1 MLMFAGL
8 LGMVAVGAAA
18 FVGFQPVTEDSETE
32 TGESEEVHDGPD
44 LIDSIFGPD
53 TPEPPQ
59 GSGEIISGTPGAE
72 DITGTE
78 EGDQINGL
86 DADDTISGGAGDD
99 SLLGGLGDDRVSGE
113 TGDDTLHGGD
123 GADTLSGGEGRDTL
137 YGHNDADDLS
147 GGAGDDSLVGSA
159 GHDLLRGDAGDD
171 AVHGDIGDDTLHGG
185 FGRDTLFGGWG
196 DDVIVG
202 LVNDPATV
210 IFDDL
215 DSGDFLN
222 GGSGDDLILAGQD
235 DLVDTG
241 EGADTVMIGDWI
253 SEGNAVEIVDFH
265 PEEDR
270 LIVFYNALKG
280 NDANLSLKPGAEDTS
295 ARTLLLNG
303 VPIATIANAEGL
315 TLDHIALLPRE
326 ALPVIRGL

>member
-18 FVGFQPVTEDSETE
+18 FVGFQPVTEDHEAETS
-32 TGESEEVHDGPD
+32 ESEGVNEGPD
-44 LIDSIFGPD
+44 LIDSIFGLD
-53 TPEPPQ
+53 TPEPPA

-72 DITGTE
+72 DIIGTDG
-78 EGDQINGL
+78 GDQINGL

-99 SLLGGLGDDRVSGE
+99 GLFGGQGDDQVFGE

-147 GGAGDDSLVGSA
+147 GGDGDDSIVGSA

-171 AVHGDIGDDTLHGG
+171 ALHGDLDDDTLHGG
-185 FGRDTLFGGWG
+185 LGRDTLFGGWG
-196 DDVIVG
+196 NDVIVG
-202 LVNDPATV
+202 LVDDPATV

-222 GGSGDDLILAGQD
+222 GGPGNDLILAGQG

-253 SEGNAVEIVDFH
+253 AGGDGAEILDFH
-265 PEEDR
+265 SEEDR
-270 LIVFYNALKG
+270 LIVFY
-280 NDANLSLKPGAEDTS
+280 DAQSGTAPNLSLEPGTEDGT
-295 ARTLLLNG
+295 AQTLLLNG
-303 VPIATIANAEGL
+303 VAIATIANAPGL